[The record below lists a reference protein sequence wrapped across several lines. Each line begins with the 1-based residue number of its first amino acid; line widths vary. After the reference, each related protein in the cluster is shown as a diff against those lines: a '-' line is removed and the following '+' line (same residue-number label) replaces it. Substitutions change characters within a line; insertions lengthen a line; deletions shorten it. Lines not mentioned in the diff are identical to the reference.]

1 MLKPGSLLKPVTQP
15 AIAIAVIMERYA
27 IESRWVTH
35 AWRTAGVELQNIE
48 GDFVET
54 LGGSQ
59 FQRHDGFA
67 VTLFRDEAEGYYLNV
82 ATGEPK
88 VFVMWRQE
96 EGDDA
101 PLPHSV
107 TASYNEAARWMD
119 AQERVDAVAMPA
131 TMAAWLGDYVSV
143 HYKPEPKKKRVKASF
158 LAPRDKAQL

>member
-48 GDFVET
+48 GEFVET
-54 LGGSQ
+54 IGGSQ

>member
-1 MLKPGSLLKPVTQP
+1 MTQP

-35 AWRTAGVELQNIE
+35 AWRAAGVELLDAAGE
-48 GDFVET
+48 FVEI

-59 FQRHDGFA
+59 FQRHDGFF
-67 VTLFRDEAEGYYLNV
+67 VTLYRDEAEGYYLNV

-96 EGDDA
+96 EGDEA

-119 AQERVDAVAMPA
+119 AQERVDAVAMPNV
-131 TMAAWLGDYVSV
+131 MASWLDEYVKL
-143 HYKPEPKKKRVKASF
+143 HYKPEPKKKRLKVSF